1 MFITERLLKGT
12 LDGRPLDRNPQY
24 ALNSTFNWA
33 KALALLCG
41 SFISKKSAKQFYD
54 EKSSNS
60 SPRDEAINSAFEELV
75 FSLHELA
82 ALTAMAE
89 ANSEATFYRSSIVAW
104 YYAIYHGAKAM
115 VCIQSQQSPEAHIPL
130 ANLWLDNL
138 AKREL
143 IMPPFHLFL
152 DSLVEKSYIEALKNN
167 GYGTKVTVNQVPN
180 NREEANAAHLSYF
193 KGCAD
198 WYQEREKKER
208 IEPDL
213 RKQLK
218 LENFRTKEAKQFR
231 DERLG
236 KKKLGFLHM
245 AYRFRG
251 KANYRDSI
259 YVALNSNIQQG
270 ISKQSIADEKTL
282 FIQDLYY
289 SARAFI
295 TMAGAF
301 CFSKIDGTLRENFI
315 KDFKENKTFIFDID
329 EVF

>member
-1 MFITERLLKGT
+1 VFITERLLQGT
-12 LDGRPLDRNPQY
+12 LNGGPSDRNPQF

-33 KALALLCG
+33 KALAILCR
-41 SFISKKSAKQFYD
+41 SDISKESAKRFYD
-54 EKSSNS
+54 GKQSNS
-60 SPRDEAINSAFEELV
+60 SPCDKAINSAFEELV

-82 ALTAMAE
+82 ALKAMVE
-89 ANSEATFYRSSIVAW
+89 ANNEATFYRSSIVAW

-143 IMPPFHLFL
+143 IMPPFNLFL
-152 DSLVEKSYIEALKNN
+152 DSLVEKSYIEALTSK
-167 GYGTKVTVNQVPN
+167 GYSPKVTVNQVPN
-180 NREEANAAHLSYF
+180 NREEAYAAHLSYF

-198 WYQEREKKER
+198 RDQDVAKQE
-208 IEPDL
+208 L
-213 RKQLK
+213 RKKQN
-218 LENFRTKEAKQFR
+218 LESFRTTAAKQLR

-259 YVALNSNIQQG
+259 YVALNSDIRQATF
-270 ISKQSIADEKTL
+270 KQFVSDEKPP
-282 FIQDLYY
+282 FIQHLYE

-295 TMAGAF
+295 TMAAAF
-301 CFSKIDGTLRENFI
+301 CFSKIGGALRESFI
-315 KDFKENKTFIFDID
+315 KDFQENKTFVFDIQ

>member
-1 MFITERLLKGT
+1 MFIIERLLKGT
-12 LDGRPLDRNPQY
+12 LDGRPSDRNPEY

-33 KALALLCG
+33 KALAMLC
-41 SFISKKSAKQFYD
+41 SSSISKESARQFYD
-54 EKSSNS
+54 EKVRNS

-82 ALTAMAE
+82 SIKAMAE
-89 ANSEATFYRSSIVAW
+89 ANNQATFYRSSVVAW

-143 IMPPFHLFL
+143 IMPPFHLCL
-152 DSLVEKSYIEALKNN
+152 DSLVEKNYIEFLTSK

-180 NREEANAAHLSYF
+180 NRSEANAAHLSYF

-198 WYQEREKKER
+198 WYQDREKDE
-208 IEPDL
+208 L

-218 LENFRTKEAKQFR
+218 LKNFQTKKAQQFR

-251 KANYRDSI
+251 KAHYRDSI
-259 YVALNSNIQQG
+259 YLALNVNIKQQ
-270 ISKQSIADEKTL
+270 SAQ
-282 FIQDLYY
+282 FIHHLYE
-289 SARAFI
+289 SAKAFI
-295 TMAGAF
+295 IMAGAF

-315 KDFKENKTFIFDID
+315 KDFKDNKTFIFDID

>member
-12 LDGRPLDRNPQY
+12 LDGRPLDRDPKY

-33 KALALLCG
+33 KALAMLCG
-41 SFISKKSAKQFYD
+41 SSISKESAKQFYG
-54 EKSSNS
+54 EKVRNS

-75 FSLHELA
+75 FSLHELVA
-82 ALTAMAE
+82 IKAMAE
-89 ANSEATFYRSSIVAW
+89 ANNEATFYRSSIVAW

-115 VCIQSQQSPEAHIPL
+115 VCIQSQQSPDAHIPL
-130 ANLWLDNL
+130 ASLWLDNL

-143 IMPPFHLFL
+143 IMPPFHLCL
-152 DSLVEKSYIEALKNN
+152 DSLVEKTYIESLTSK
-167 GYGTKVTVNQVPN
+167 GYGTQFTVNQVPYSI
-180 NREEANAAHLSYF
+180 EESNAAHLSYF

-251 KANYRDSI
+251 KAHYRDSI
-259 YVALNSNIQQG
+259 YLALNSNI
-270 ISKQSIADEKTL
+270 KQPSIPDEKAQ

-301 CFSKIDGTLRENFI
+301 CFSKIDRTLRENFI

>member
-1 MFITERLLKGT
+1 MFIIERLLKGT
-12 LDGRPLDRNPQY
+12 LDGRPSDRNPEY

-33 KALALLCG
+33 KALAMLC
-41 SFISKKSAKQFYD
+41 SSSISKESARQFYD
-54 EKSSNS
+54 EKVRNS

-82 ALTAMAE
+82 SIKAIAE
-89 ANSEATFYRSSIVAW
+89 ANNQATFYRSSVVAW

-130 ANLWLDNL
+130 ANLWLNNL
-138 AKREL
+138 GKREL
-143 IMPPFHLFL
+143 IIHPFHLCL
-152 DSLVEKSYIEALKNN
+152 DSLVEKTYIESLKTN
-167 GYGTKVTVNQVPN
+167 GYGTKFTVNQVPYSI
-180 NREEANAAHLSYF
+180 EESNAAHLSYF

-198 WYQEREKKER
+198 WYQEREIKER
-208 IEPDL
+208 IKPEL
-213 RKQLK
+213 NKQLK
-218 LENFRTKEAKQFR
+218 LENFRTKNAQQFR

-251 KANYRDSI
+251 KAHYRDSI
-259 YVALNSNIQQG
+259 YLALNANIKQ
-270 ISKQSIADEKTL
+270 QSIPDEKAQ
-282 FIQDLYY
+282 FIHHLYE

-295 TMAGAF
+295 TMVGAF
-301 CFSKIDGTLRENFI
+301 CFSKIDRTLRENFI